1 VFILKIEWR
10 WKERKGKIHLQ
21 KQWKQCF
28 GIFKISKNARSVF
41 KKLLGKI
48 VKNINIYIL
57 LLCLLVEL
65 KIKTRNMKSKRAL
78 SFTKHDKK
86 LGWTIDDT
94 ISTINEKLI
103 TVVTNNEE
111 NEEEGLH
118 LPKVRNNRCLMYR
131 IQQNNARQF

>member
-1 VFILKIEWR
+1 
-10 WKERKGKIHLQ
+10 
-21 KQWKQCF
+21 
-28 GIFKISKNARSVF
+28 
-41 KKLLGKI
+41 
-48 VKNINIYIL
+48 
-57 LLCLLVEL
+57 
-65 KIKTRNMKSKRAL
+65 MKSKRAL

-86 LGWTIDDT
+86 LAGTIDDT